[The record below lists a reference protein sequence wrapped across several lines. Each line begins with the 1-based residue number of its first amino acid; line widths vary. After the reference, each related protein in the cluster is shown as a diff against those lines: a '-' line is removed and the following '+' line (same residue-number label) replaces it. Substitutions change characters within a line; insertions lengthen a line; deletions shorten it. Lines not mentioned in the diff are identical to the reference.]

1 MLHQVAFSLR
11 RGKVNIVMVYQEEI
25 RLSSS
30 GNGDIH
36 DLSGTLVEA
45 LRRSQVTTGLMN
57 IFAVGST
64 CAIGALEYEP
74 GLKRD
79 LPEVLNRL
87 IPASRSYGHE
97 QAWHDGNGHSHL
109 QATLLG
115 CELTLPVRNGELMTG
130 TWQQI
135 IHLECD
141 VRARTREV
149 IVTVSGE

>member
-1 MLHQVAFSLR
+1 
-11 RGKVNIVMVYQEEI
+11 MVYQEEI

-30 GNGDIH
+30 GNGDMH
-36 DLSGTLVEA
+36 DLSGTLVEI
-45 LRRSQVTTGLMN
+45 LRRSELKTGLVN

-64 CAIGALEYEP
+64 NAIGVLEYEP

-97 QAWHDGNGHSHL
+97 QTWHDGNGHSHL

-141 VRARTREV
+141 VGARTRTV

>member
-1 MLHQVAFSLR
+1 
-11 RGKVNIVMVYQEEI
+11 MVYQEEI
-25 RLSSS
+25 RLSTS
-30 GNGDIH
+30 GNGDTH
-36 DLSGTLVEA
+36 DLSGTLAEI
-45 LRRSQVTTGLMN
+45 LRRSGLTTGLVN
-57 IFAVGST
+57 VFAVGST
-64 CAIGALEYEP
+64 CAIGVLEYEP

-97 QAWHDGNGHSHL
+97 ETWHDGNGHSHL

-115 CELTLPVRNGELMTG
+115 CELTLPVRNGELTTG

-141 VRARTREV
+141 IRARTREV
-149 IVTVSGE
+149 IVTLSGE

>member
-1 MLHQVAFSLR
+1 MLHQVALSLR
-11 RGKVNIVMVYQEEI
+11 RGKATIVMVYQEEI
-25 RLSSS
+25 RLSST
-30 GNGDIH
+30 GNGDMH
-36 DLSGTLVEA
+36 DLSARLGEV
-45 LRRSQVTTGLMN
+45 LRRSKVTTGLVN

-64 CAIGALEYEP
+64 CAIGVLEFEP

-97 QAWHDGNGHSHL
+97 QAWHDGNRHSHL

-115 CELTLPVRNGELMTG
+115 CELTLPVRNGELPTG